1 MYRLLGGIIY
11 SLANSKVLSLNFY
24 PILGE
29 MGTVS
34 DRLAKICRW
43 SPNLYNIMK
52 TGAKSD
58 EQSLNRPEETTAWL
72 RAINDKQMGG
82 RVRLFVH
89 QYVTVPDSVFD
100 ASELQQER

>member
-1 MYRLLGGIIY
+1 MYRFLGGIIY

-29 MGTVS
+29 LGTVS

-43 SPNLYNIMK
+43 SPNLYHIMK
-52 TGAKSD
+52 DGAHKV
-58 EQSLNRPEETTAWL
+58 QQNLTKPEETTAWL
-72 RAINDKQMGG
+72 RSINDKSMGG
-82 RVRLFVH
+82 KVRLFVH

-100 ASELQQER
+100 ASELQEER